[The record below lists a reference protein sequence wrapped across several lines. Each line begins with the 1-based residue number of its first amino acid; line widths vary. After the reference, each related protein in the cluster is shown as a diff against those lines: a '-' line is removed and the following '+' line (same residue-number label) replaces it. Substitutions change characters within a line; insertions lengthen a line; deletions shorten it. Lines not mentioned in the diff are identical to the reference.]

1 MGFILLNIV
10 IDIAEGKDLLC
21 YVHNVS
27 PLKQSKKT
35 SYFTAQLQTSAK
47 HVVRAVS
54 FSPKKRSDFC
64 RHQDA
69 KSPVRISKFKLSS
82 KKGTDDVI
90 INNNTSIT
98 PSQVITFQHKEISTS
113 TVSSISSLQNVSPE
127 QLVNVHAHVLQLSAV
142 KVLQTVHGSLKK
154 QEGVLVDETSLI
166 KVILW
171 ESHVDELE
179 KGQTY
184 ILRNLRLKESR
195 GEKYMNTPKTGEFT
209 YENATE
215 LERLADTD
223 DIELEAVY
231 TISAT
236 IIGISSVTKSL
247 SCIACKGK
255 VEVQDEKFAVCNTC
269 KMKQKTSACRS
280 NWFASIMIQS
290 EEDSS
295 KNIRLA
301 VFNSQF
307 LKLTSLTS
315 LPISLGIASI
325 EEVSDHIILLDTVSI
340 TYDAVKN
347 HLSNVNI

>member
-1 MGFILLNIV
+1 MLCTQRIAIKTKQEDIV
-10 IDIAEGKDLLC
+10 F
-21 YVHNVS
+21 YSSTSNVTKACCS
-27 PLKQSKKT
+27 CCFFFSLEKIRL
-35 SYFTAQLQTSAK
+35 LQTPGCKIPSENLKVQA
-47 HVVRAVS
+47 
-54 FSPKKRSDFC
+54 
-64 RHQDA
+64 
-69 KSPVRISKFKLSS
+69 SS

-127 QLVNVHAHVLQLSAV
+127 QLVNVHAHVLQLSAAN
-142 KVLQTVHGSLKK
+142 VLQTVHGSLKK

-315 LPISLGIASI
+315 LPISLGTASI
-325 EEVSDHIILLDTVSI
+325 EEVSDHILLLDTVSI

-347 HLSNVNI
+347 HLSEVNI